1 MSSHDTEAKLQM
13 LRTYLWATHERD
25 HKVDRRAAPEP
36 WRIQHEEGQLVSELK
51 RHLSIVQA
59 YDWHMLAA
67 AREQASMRTSIES
80 VAKGTCYFQADF
92 SENIGV
98 PLANEES
105 SDMWHGAARKTLS
118 VFGVYL
124 RQWEDGQ
131 LRTKN
136 ILYVSEVLEK
146 SSLFATL
153 LIRKA
158 VEEEVVDLGR
168 LKKLLFVFDAG
179 NHFRSYEQAH
189 NTMVHIPV
197 QYSQPC
203 VTRYMV
209 EKHGKGP
216 CDSQLFSP
224 MRRFLKQA
232 CMQTDFFAQDEND
245 VVRCLQKAAAQE
257 AEANPDGPKWIIKVP
272 DLPDKRPS
280 AKVLTMLNCQI
291 NRSYCFETVLSKYS
305 RTGVEIRNWIFSDAS
320 QYDKLQ
326 FHIQD
331 KAPEFTEWKSGYFQN
346 PTWQQPA
353 LELGEDNAITRK
365 WQSQKHRPS
374 SHRNMQAL
382 PARSL
387 AVLQRRDENR
397 LNKALQKRKQKY
409 KASKKE
415 RDNQSDVSLWE
426 KNKAKTVWRTDVCQ
440 TWKTEGDL

>member
-1 MSSHDTEAKLQM
+1 MRLGLSPSSQHSPPWFLHVKAWDPYRPSLTCGTPRIVLPSWDVTE
-13 LRTYLWATHERD
+13 
-25 HKVDRRAAPEP
+25 KV
-36 WRIQHEEGQLVSELK
+36 WL
-51 RHLSIVQA
+51 
-59 YDWHMLAA
+59 
-67 AREQASMRTSIES
+67 T
-80 VAKGTCYFQADF
+80 
-92 SENIGV
+92 
-98 PLANEES
+98 
-105 SDMWHGAARKTLS
+105 
-118 VFGVYL
+118 
-124 RQWEDGQ
+124 
-131 LRTKN
+131 N

-197 QYSQPC
+197 KYSQPC

-245 VVRCLQKAAAQE
+245 VVRCLQKAAADE
-257 AEANPDGPKWIIKVP
+257 AAANPDGPKWIIKVP
-272 DLPDKRPS
+272 DLPVKRPS

-305 RTGVEIRNWIFSDAS
+305 RTGVEIPTWIFSDANE
-320 QYDKLQ
+320 YDKLQ
-326 FHIQD
+326 FDIQD

-397 LNKALQKRKQKY
+397 SQKKLQKRKQKY

-415 RDNQSDVSLWE
+415 RNNQSDVSLWE
-426 KNKAKTVWRTDVCQ
+426 KTKQKCLKDRRVPNMENRRGPLNRRIKRYSILQQLNFGDTSVLPDYDKPLKGPCEEATRIQSNVCQ
-440 TWKTEGDL
+440 RFWTLPN